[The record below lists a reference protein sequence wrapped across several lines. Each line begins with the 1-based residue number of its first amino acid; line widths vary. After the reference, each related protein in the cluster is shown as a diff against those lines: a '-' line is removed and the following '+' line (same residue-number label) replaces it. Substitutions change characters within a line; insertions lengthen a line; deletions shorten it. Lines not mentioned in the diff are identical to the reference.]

1 MHENTL
7 KGGYLE
13 DLDKM
18 VREDLDKMVRK
29 DEIILS
35 NVCEMKWDHIN
46 PSCPVRAGSVFQFL
60 IICT

>member
-13 DLDKM
+13 DLG
-18 VREDLDKMVRK
+18 KMVRK

-35 NVCEMKWDHIN
+35 NVRELRWDHTS
-46 PSCPVRAGSVFQFL
+46 PSCPVRVGSVFQFL